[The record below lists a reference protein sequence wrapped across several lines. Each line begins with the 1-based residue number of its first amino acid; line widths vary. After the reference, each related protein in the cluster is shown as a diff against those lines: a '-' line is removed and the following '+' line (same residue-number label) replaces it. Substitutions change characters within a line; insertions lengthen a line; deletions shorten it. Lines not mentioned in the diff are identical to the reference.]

1 MSNRRLG
8 IGESVPP
15 PRIASQFHGDNAI
28 LAGLPGSLFNSVE
41 FFSFDDAY
49 LQRLRN
55 RDFQTEQ
62 HFVAYFT
69 QLILIKLRSRM
80 CSPQAIE
87 DIRQET
93 FVRVF
98 RALASEGGIRSGER
112 LGAFVNSV
120 CNNVLQ
126 EFYRSSA
133 RTEPEGDQ
141 AADVPDKA
149 VDLDG
154 MLVSKQTR
162 ELVHQVLDRLA
173 EKDRRLLRELFI
185 EERAKD
191 DICRDFGVDREYL
204 RVLLYRAKQS
214 FRTIYASSDVVR
226 RRTSV
231 ES

>member
-1 MSNRRLG
+1 
-8 IGESVPP
+8 
-15 PRIASQFHGDNAI
+15 
-28 LAGLPGSLFNSVE
+28 VE

-69 QLILIKLRSRM
+69 KLILIKLRSRM
-80 CSPQAIE
+80 CSFQAIE

-98 RALASEGGIRSGER
+98 KALGSEGGIRSGEG

-120 CNNVLQ
+120 CNHVLL

-133 RTEPEGDQ
+133 RTEPQNDQ
-141 AADVPDKA
+141 AADVPDKTI
-149 VDLDG
+149 DLDG

-162 ELVHQVLDRLA
+162 ESVQEVLGRLP
-173 EKDRRLLRELFI
+173 EKDRRLLTALFI
-185 EERAKD
+185 EEKAKD
-191 DICRDFGVDREYL
+191 EICRDFGVNREYL
-204 RVLLYRAKQS
+204 RVLVHRAKQS
-214 FRTIYASSDVVR
+214 FRTVYATGR
-226 RRTSV
+226 GLGRRTSV
-231 ES
+231 EC